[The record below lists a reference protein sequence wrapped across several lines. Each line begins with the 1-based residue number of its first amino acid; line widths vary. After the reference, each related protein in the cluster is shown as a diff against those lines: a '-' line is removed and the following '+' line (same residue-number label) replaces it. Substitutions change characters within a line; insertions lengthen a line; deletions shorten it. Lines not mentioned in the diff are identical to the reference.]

1 VLGEV
6 VVRPMKK
13 NCVGRGHS
21 AAQNA
26 GWEDYAAAYGLHI
39 CCGNHDNNRGQGSVV
54 IFSYKRSSPRTI

>member
-1 VLGEV
+1 MLGEV
-6 VVRPMKK
+6 ECAPHEKK
-13 NCVGRGHS
+13 LIWLGGF
-21 AAQNA
+21 ATQNA

>member
-1 VLGEV
+1 MLGEV
-6 VVRPMKK
+6 ECAPHEKK
-13 NCVGRGHS
+13 LIGLGGF
-21 AAQNA
+21 ATQNA

>member
-6 VVRPMKK
+6 ECAPHEKK
-13 NCVGRGHS
+13 LIWLGGF
-21 AAQNA
+21 ATQNA